1 VSDAQNIH
9 LESQQLWDAKA
20 EFWDSMMGEGNIF
33 HRELVGPSTERLLNV
48 QPGETVL
55 DVACGNG
62 QFSRRMAELGA
73 NVLATDY
80 SAALLERARAR
91 TTQNADRIE
100 YLQLDATNESEFRA
114 LGQQRFDAAVCNMAL
129 MDISTIEPLYRG
141 LAAVL
146 KPGGRFVFTLMHP
159 CFNSSSSV
167 LGVEEED
174 RDGQLIETLYVKT
187 SNYLQMATR
196 RGAGAPNEPNPHY
209 YFHRP
214 LHVLLNA
221 AFEAGFMLDRIEEPS
236 FSLESKGSRAL
247 SWVNYKAIPP
257 VLAVRLRLT

>member
-1 VSDAQNIH
+1 MSGEQNIH
-9 LESQQLWDAKA
+9 RESQQLWDAKA
-20 EFWDSMMGEGNIF
+20 EFWDNMMGEGNLF
-33 HRELVGPSTERLLNV
+33 HRELVAPSAERLLNLHA
-48 QPGETVL
+48 GETVL

-80 SAALLERARAR
+80 SAALLERAKAR
-91 TTQNADRIE
+91 TIQHTDRLE
-100 YLQLDATNESEFRA
+100 YRQLDATNEAEFRA
-114 LGQQRFDAAVCNMAL
+114 LGEHSFDAAVCNMAL

-146 KPGGRFVFTLMHP
+146 KPGGRFVFTIMHP

-174 RDGQLIETLYVKT
+174 RDGQLIETWYVKT
-187 SNYLQMATR
+187 SNYLQMATK

-214 LHVLLNA
+214 LHLLLNS

-236 FSLESKGSRAL
+236 FRPESKGSRAL

-257 VLAVRLRLT
+257 VLAARLRLA